1 MNGTCSPWL
10 WPVISAQKL
19 ASGTLKSYQQLQLC
33 SMGNVGIFHKCMP
46 ACMCISIHT
55 CTHMMGFLSTYPM
68 ALFVP
73 TPSTFRKVKSISL
86 GLGPSYDCRRMLA
99 WDERTVPSSP
109 CSLIFTSWL
118 LNVLGQIA
126 IPVPSRSPK
135 QEIGSWLLRSLRLE
149 EYLVTCVGSS
159 WPSVALPS
167 APLS

>member
-1 MNGTCSPWL
+1 M
-10 WPVISAQKL
+10 
-19 ASGTLKSYQQLQLC
+19 
-33 SMGNVGIFHKCMP
+33 FHGECRRYFTN
-46 ACMCISIHT
+46 ACQHACVYPY
-55 CTHMMGFLSTYPM
+55 TYVHIWWDFYPRTPRP
-68 ALFVP
+68 LFVP

-109 CSLIFTSWL
+109 CSLIFTSRL

-149 EYLVTCVGSS
+149 EYLVTCRIILTLCCLALCSLVINRCLALLPGSKS
-159 WPSVALPS
+159 LPS
-167 APLS
+167 HRSF